1 MDPTLFSKVLSL
13 YENGKFIPKNKRK
26 ATAGESSQSLLEKK
40 TAAAVPV
47 APAAVMSTAAAAAA
61 AAAVLA
67 KPKNIVDSIYDS
79 IYDDLPMEKYDPLA
93 TATVTGPTE
102 AVKKKK
108 IIKRRKKP
116 KREPENVAVIFT
128 DSEEE
133 EEELEETEEEVEIP
147 PSQSLKGLFQNV
159 KQTVVQIP
167 KPPPQDSSNTLTS
180 LFTSAV
186 RTATHSKETLSSV
199 SSLLKKDKQ
208 LEELHS
214 KYGVTDNTT
223 TTTSSSSTTTKKRVT
238 LAEEEE
244 EEKKK
249 KALIHRDVFASTLE
263 NVVYVDSKYGKKEGE
278 KFGPAAEGVESYD
291 IFPETTGA
299 FGEVKCQNSVVVFI
313 NNFFFC
319 TRWAVKEKRKKT
331 TTKEAEGKDK
341 EVETMMMT
349 KGKEDQRKANSL
361 TILVVVEV
369 EEVDKANPPMSP

>member
-1 MDPTLFSKVLSL
+1 MDPSLLSKVLSL

-26 ATAGESSQSLLEKK
+26 TTTTAGESSQSLLEKK
-40 TAAAVPV
+40 TISIPV
-47 APAAVMSTAAAAAA
+47 APAVVTAAAAII
-61 AAAVLA
+61 A
-67 KPKNIVDSIYDS
+67 KRNIVDSIYDS

-93 TATVTGPTE
+93 ADQTPVPAE
-102 AVKKKK
+102 EVKKKK
-108 IIKRRKKP
+108 TAKSAKKKP
-116 KREPENVAVIFT
+116 KKEPENVAVIFT

-133 EEELEETEEEVEIP
+133 EEEEEEEETEEEEEGEIP

-167 KPPPQDSSNTLTS
+167 KPPQESTSNTLTS

-186 RTATHSKETLSSV
+186 RTATHSNQTLSSV

-214 KYGVTDNTT
+214 KYGVT
-223 TTTSSSSTTTKKRVT
+223 TSSSATTTGTKKRVT

-278 KFGPAAEGVESYD
+278 KFGTAAEGTESYD
-291 IFPETTGA
+291 IFPETTGE
-299 FGEVKCQNSVVVFI
+299 FGEVSTRDSVLWGLLTICFDLL
-313 NNFFFC
+313 FFFSSSFC
-319 TRWAVKEKRKKT
+319 
-331 TTKEAEGKDK
+331 
-341 EVETMMMT
+341 
-349 KGKEDQRKANSL
+349 
-361 TILVVVEV
+361 
-369 EEVDKANPPMSP
+369 